1 MSTTPPL
8 PDALM
13 AAVAAAQAGDWQAVR
28 QRLDGWPQATEHA
41 ESCTLLA
48 EANLRLGE
56 PERARAWLN
65 QVIPLLELRADR
77 APLRRC
83 VNMLGI
89 ACTELGDVTLAEAAY
104 LRALSLAEADSDDL
118 LLARAT
124 NNLGVL
130 ANLRGDRDAA
140 LTNYQLAIP
149 AYQRLGSST
158 GIAECYHN
166 MAITFRDVRDFGRA
180 EEYALR
186 AIEFARGAANERLAA
201 LATLGRTEI
210 IFRRGDSELAGASAR
225 RVAEDFARLSDPI
238 READARRISGL
249 SLLAEGAYPDAQD
262 EIARAV
268 ELSHSH
274 GGALVEAESTRA
286 LAELHLVVGNA
297 REAREAGAAALA
309 MFERLGAADEVA
321 AMHVWLERNT

>member
-1 MSTTPPL
+1 MRDSL
-8 PDALM
+8 DA
-13 AAVAAAQAGDWQAVR
+13 
-28 QRLDGWPQATEHA
+28 WPEATEHA

-48 EANLRLGE
+48 EANLRLGL
-56 PERARAWLN
+56 PERARAWLE
-65 QVIPLLELRADR
+65 QVVPLLELRADR

-89 ACTELGDVTLAEAAY
+89 ACTELGDVDVAERAY

-130 ANLRGDRDAA
+130 ANLRGDRDLA

-149 AYQRLGSST
+149 AYQRLGSSV

-166 MAITFRDVRDFGRA
+166 MAITFRDIHDLSQA

-201 LATLGRTEI
+201 LATLGRAEI
-210 IFRRGDSELAGASAR
+210 VYRRGDTALAGASAR
-225 RVAEDFARLSDPI
+225 RVADDFARLSDPI
-238 READARRISGL
+238 READARRLSGL
-249 SLLAEGAYPDAQD
+249 ALLADGVYPDAEH
-262 EIARAV
+262 EIERAV
-268 ELSHSH
+268 ELSHTH
-274 GGALVEAESTRA
+274 GGALVEAEAMRA
-286 LAELHLVVGNA
+286 LAELHAAVGNVG
-297 REAREAGAAALA
+297 EAREAGTKALG
-309 MFERLGAADEVA
+309 MFERFGAAEDVVA
-321 AMHVWLERNT
+321 MRDWLDRLPA